1 MPFGPAGFTFGNS
14 ATIKFLMLNDKMRLN
29 RGKAAAIV
37 AQIGQGKRGNTML
50 KTIMIGRYLSIQG
63 QFVRTT
69 PTGLVV
75 VRVGDKTYAG
85 RPVQKRVA

>member
-1 MPFGPAGFTFGNS
+1 
-14 ATIKFLMLNDKMRLN
+14 
-29 RGKAAAIV
+29 
-37 AQIGQGKRGNTML
+37 ML

-75 VRVGDKTYAG
+75 VKVGEKTYAG
-85 RPVQKRVA
+85 RPVQRRAA

>member
-1 MPFGPAGFTFGNS
+1 MQN
-14 ATIKFLMLNDKMRLN
+14 
-29 RGKAAAIV
+29 V
-37 AQIGQGKRGNTML
+37 ASDSLRNEGNTML

-69 PTGLVV
+69 PNGLMV

-85 RPVQKRVA
+85 RPVSKKVA